1 MVTINNTE
9 IKTQYRYFN
18 DGEIIAEC
26 ICYEYDTISNFDWVL
41 ISDIQVLPEYR
52 RQGFAS
58 KLIETVEQHTP
69 KDKGLYLLIKTDN
82 KPAINLYK
90 KQGFEIIVSYK
101 IKDTPY
107 YIMCK
112 GDADINQLKPIAL
125 VELRK
130 EKNGSYRLWC
140 PCVEERQEV

>member
-1 MVTINNTE
+1 MKVINNTE

-41 ISDIQVLPEYR
+41 IADIQVLPEYR

-58 KLIETVEQHTP
+58 KLIETAEQHTP
-69 KDKGLYLLIKTDN
+69 KNKGLYVLVKADN
-82 KPAINLYK
+82 KPAINLYE
-90 KQGFEIIVSYK
+90 KQGFEIIKSYK
-101 IKDTPY
+101 IKDAPY

-112 GDADINQLKPIAL
+112 GDADINQLITADF
-125 VELRK
+125 VE
-130 EKNGSYRLWC
+130 W
-140 PCVEERQEV
+140 